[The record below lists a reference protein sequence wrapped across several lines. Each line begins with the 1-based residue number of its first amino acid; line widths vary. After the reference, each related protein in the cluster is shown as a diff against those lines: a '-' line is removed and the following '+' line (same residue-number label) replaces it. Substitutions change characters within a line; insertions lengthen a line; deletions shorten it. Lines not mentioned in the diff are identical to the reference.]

1 MLSPDDPRILQL
13 ARAILS
19 GFDKHYRLF
28 RTISSES
35 KGRFERGDWAAVRAA
50 DRERIDMYDL
60 RVREATELIARRF
73 AGALSE
79 EIWPSLKQAYLWLL
93 YNHQQPECAETF
105 FNSVACRLLHRRYF
119 NNQYL
124 FWRPGVSS
132 QHIPSLQPTWRSY
145 APGSPGMQKV
155 LRKLLLDLQILAG
168 WEDLERDLGSLEQA
182 FAGLMPE
189 PGLGLQ
195 LQVLSSP
202 FCRNR
207 SAVAMGRV
215 LDAGEQVPFAISIR
229 RNARGELYVDALLTR
244 RDDLDSLFSLSRTY
258 FMVDMEAPASFV
270 SFLSA
275 LLPEKPQAELY
286 TSVGLQKQ
294 GKTLFY
300 RDLFE
305 HLKHTSDQMVVAPG
319 VRGMVMLV
327 FTLPSFPYVFKI
339 IRDSFEPPKDTDR
352 QKVEA
357 QYHFVKHAERAG
369 RLVDTLEF
377 SDVAFPLNRFA
388 PALLRELTE
397 KAPTQLERSGD
408 ELVIRHL
415 YVERR
420 LIPLDLYLA
429 TADEA
434 HARAAL
440 TEYGHALREL
450 AGVNLF
456 PGDLLLKNFGVTRF
470 GRVQFYDYD
479 EISPLDELNFRDLP
493 LARSDEEE
501 LAAEPWYYVDPRD
514 VFPAEFERFIFKP
527 HQARLFREEHEE
539 LLTARFW
546 QERQR
551 RLREWPETEVAP
563 YLQAR
568 RFRHPHG

>member
-1 MLSPDDPRILQL
+1 MLNPDDPRILQL
-13 ARAILS
+13 ARAILA

-28 RTISSES
+28 RTISSEA
-35 KGRFERGDWAAVRAA
+35 KGRFERGDWTAVRAA
-50 DRERIDMYDL
+50 DRERIDMYDQ
-60 RVREATELIARRF
+60 RVREATGLIGRRF
-73 AGALSE
+73 AGALDE
-79 EIWPSLKQAYLWLL
+79 EIWPALKQAYLWLL

-105 FNSVACRLLHRRYF
+105 FNSVACRLLNRRYF

-124 FWRPGVSS
+124 FWRPGVATE
-132 QHIPSLQPTWRSY
+132 HIPSLQQAWRSY
-145 APGSPGMQKV
+145 APGPELRPV

-168 WEDLERDLGSLEQA
+168 WEDLERDLGSLEEA

-189 PGLGLQ
+189 PRLGLQ

-244 RDDLDSLFSLSRTY
+244 PDDLDSLFSLSRTY
-258 FMVDMEAPASFV
+258 FMVDMEVPASFV
-270 SFLSA
+270 SFLAA
-275 LLPEKPQAELY
+275 LLPEKPKAELY

-305 HLKHTSDQMVVAPG
+305 HLKHTTDRMVIAPG

-339 IRDSFEPPKDTDR
+339 IRDSFEPPKDSDR

-357 QYHFVKHAERAG
+357 QYQFVKHAERAG
-369 RLVDTLEF
+369 RLVDTLEY
-377 SDVAFPLNRFA
+377 SDVAFPLGRFS
-388 PALLRELTE
+388 PALLHELMA
-397 KAPTQLERSGD
+397 KAPSQIERSGD

-420 LIPLDLYLA
+420 LVPLDLYLA
-429 TADEA
+429 TAGEA
-434 HARAAL
+434 QARAAL
-440 TEYGHALREL
+440 TDYGHALREL

-493 LARSDEEE
+493 QARSDEEE
-501 LAAEPWYYVDPRD
+501 LSAEPWYYVGPRD
-514 VFPAEFERFIFKP
+514 VFPAELERFIFKP
-527 HQARLFREEHEE
+527 HQALLFREEHAE
-539 LLTARFW
+539 LLTAQFW

-551 RLREWPETEVAP
+551 RLREWPETEVSP
-563 YLQAR
+563 YPQAR
-568 RFRHPHG
+568 RFPHQHG